1 LYQQQQFN
9 IRSNNSTTD
18 ELLRPTM
25 LLLLHRPRSQT
36 VLI

>member
-1 LYQQQQFN
+1 M
-9 IRSNNSTTD
+9 RSDNGSTD

-25 LLLLHRPRSQT
+25 LLLLRRSQSQT